1 MSKLNKNE
9 TSRAQNSKTR
19 ACVFIDSSDPL
30 YPNQVIN
37 GSNHPCFKP
46 PFPPTINPRD
56 LVTKQSSNGK
66 IMARAPNAFI
76 IYRKLCVET
85 ARSHGYYLP
94 MTVISSM
101 TSQSWEEESS
111 DVKAEYKRIAQ
122 EANKYHR
129 EMYPKT
135 GRRKKREKWN
145 LVSFQPKSHL
155 QEGSLEDTN
164 DKLTKITTSLTL
176 PSSLS
181 ELSPNFSPSSDT
193 SIQSPT
199 NTTNGILKEI
209 PINSGI
215 NKSNDSEINPAGNK
229 MYPSPDTT
237 PDNYQEV
244 FSSKNMERFQPP
256 EGITSSQFNLEYP
269 SPNLSSDRFFDL
281 GNLNTSTNIYEEDI
295 SNWHSQSLP
304 HNMSQGRI
312 ISDRGD
318 VNYESNN
325 LENSNVNNVNVNN
338 VNTSEGFNLADNL
351 NISFSVM
358 MGSNSYFDV

>member
-1 MSKLNKNE
+1 MGFNACE
-9 TSRAQNSKTR
+9 R

-37 GSNHPCFKP
+37 GSSHPCFKP

-56 LVTKQSSNGK
+56 LVAKQSSNGK

-145 LVSFQPKSHL
+145 LVSFQPKS
-155 QEGSLEDTN
+155 QTKEDC
-164 DKLTKITTSLTL
+164 S
-176 PSSLS
+176 
-181 ELSPNFSPSSDT
+181 
-193 SIQSPT
+193 
-199 NTTNGILKEI
+199 
-209 PINSGI
+209 
-215 NKSNDSEINPAGNK
+215 
-229 MYPSPDTT
+229 
-237 PDNYQEV
+237 
-244 FSSKNMERFQPP
+244 SSK
-256 EGITSSQFNLEYP
+256 
-269 SPNLSSDRFFDL
+269 
-281 GNLNTSTNIYEEDI
+281 
-295 SNWHSQSLP
+295 
-304 HNMSQGRI
+304 
-312 ISDRGD
+312 
-318 VNYESNN
+318 
-325 LENSNVNNVNVNN
+325 
-338 VNTSEGFNLADNL
+338 
-351 NISFSVM
+351 
-358 MGSNSYFDV
+358 

>member
-1 MSKLNKNE
+1 MSKFNKNE
-9 TSRAQNSKTR
+9 ISRAQSSKTR

-37 GSNHPCFKP
+37 GSSHPCFKP

-56 LVTKQSSNGK
+56 LVAKQSSNGR

-155 QEGSLEDTN
+155 QEDSLEVTSN
-164 DKLTKITTSLTL
+164 KITKIPAFLTTS
-176 PSSLS
+176 SS
-181 ELSPNFSPSSDT
+181 ELSPEFSPLSDISLQNPNN
-193 SIQSPT
+193 SIT
-199 NTTNGILKEI
+199 NNSTNNVSVPAEILST
-209 PINSGI
+209 NSEI
-215 NKSNDSEINPAGNK
+215 NKTNNIEINPARK
-229 MYPSPDTT
+229 KIYPSPDLSS
-237 PDNYQEV
+237 DNYQEM
-244 FSSKNMERFQPP
+244 FSSKDIEHFQPTG
-256 EGITSSQFNLEYP
+256 EI
-269 SPNLSSDRFFDL
+269 
-281 GNLNTSTNIYEEDI
+281 
-295 SNWHSQSLP
+295 
-304 HNMSQGRI
+304 
-312 ISDRGD
+312 
-318 VNYESNN
+318 
-325 LENSNVNNVNVNN
+325 
-338 VNTSEGFNLADNL
+338 
-351 NISFSVM
+351 
-358 MGSNSYFDV
+358 